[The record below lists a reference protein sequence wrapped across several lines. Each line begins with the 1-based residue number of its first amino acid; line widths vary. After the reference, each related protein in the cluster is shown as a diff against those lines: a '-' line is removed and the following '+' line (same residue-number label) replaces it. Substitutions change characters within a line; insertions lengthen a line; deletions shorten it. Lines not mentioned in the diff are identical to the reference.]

1 MAERKQVSVWI
12 SAESAALLQRL
23 ADEQSQPK
31 NRIIEWA
38 LAAYATSGPTSN
50 DTSDLL
56 DWRTELSNRVLA
68 LETRLG
74 ALEAVGAIG
83 IGAVGNGSV
92 SAAVVAVGV
101 IAETVDAEPGIDQG
115 AVKKKN
121 LSDDELDD
129 VVSRY
134 LAQEKDVAE
143 HAMTAMKKDG
153 FAFGRNRFFESRNRV
168 KQRAMNRGQS

>member
-1 MAERKQVSVWI
+1 MAERKQISVWI

-31 NRIIEWA
+31 NKIIEWA
-38 LAAYATSGPTSN
+38 LAAYATGEPTSN

-56 DWRTELSNRVLA
+56 DWRTDLSNRLLA
-68 LETRLG
+68 LETRLD
-74 ALEAVGAIG
+74 AIEAVGAVG
-83 IGAVGNGSV
+83 IGAVGNEAV
-92 SAAVVAVGV
+92 SAAC
-101 IAETVDAEPGIDQG
+101 ETVDAEPGIDQG

-121 LSDDELDD
+121 LSDDELDA

-168 KQRAMNRGQS
+168 KQRTVNYEQNQTK